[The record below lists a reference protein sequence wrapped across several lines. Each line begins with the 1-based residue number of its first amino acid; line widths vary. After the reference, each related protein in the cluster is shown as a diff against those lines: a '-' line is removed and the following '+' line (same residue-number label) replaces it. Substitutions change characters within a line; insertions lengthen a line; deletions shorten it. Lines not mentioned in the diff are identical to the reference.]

1 MSDIVRS
8 HCEMLLPE
16 PQRLAFSARLADH
29 LATVLS
35 KHSKFDNL
43 VARLDTLALPDLL
56 ALCLVAND
64 GVVLFATQGVGEVSA
79 RFVPITEDTCLP
91 ESPTA
96 DESALRAQM
105 DVFER
110 ELAAISLSTD
120 APDAPS
126 HADPTATP
134 LTPPAR
140 H

>member
-64 GVVLFATQGVGEVSA
+64 GVVLFATQGVGELSA
-79 RFVPITEDTCLP
+79 RFVPITEDTCP
-91 ESPTA
+91 SQSPT
-96 DESALRAQM
+96 DELRAEM

-134 LTPPAR
+134 LTPPA
-140 H
+140 HH